1 LDYIGTSY
9 VRKNINSVFMLY
21 YILNMSFNNT
31 DSLDMYVTTHLQLYM
46 FSTLYSIP
54 IDNSLV

>member
-1 LDYIGTSY
+1 MSY
-9 VRKNINSVFMLY
+9 VRKNINPVFMLY

-31 DSLDMYVTTHLQLYM
+31 DSLDMYITTYLQRYM
-46 FSTLYSIP
+46 FSTLYPIP